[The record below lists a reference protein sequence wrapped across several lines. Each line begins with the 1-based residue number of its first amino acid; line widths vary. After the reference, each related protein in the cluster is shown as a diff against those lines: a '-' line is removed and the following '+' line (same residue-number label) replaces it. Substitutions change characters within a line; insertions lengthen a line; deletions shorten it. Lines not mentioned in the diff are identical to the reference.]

1 MSIPERSSRDREYQI
16 LFEVPNSVTSYVA
29 TGQSLLISFI
39 NRAVAT
45 FKITGRILTKNFAG
59 ESSVIVFQRSITP
72 NQFGTPDDYAIPMSD
87 GYLISLVVEVQ
98 SGQVVQG
105 DTYISG
111 AILNALDTTSDILQ
125 VLIGAYISTNVPI
138 SYPQTQVVPPLSGQG
153 AIRTMNIGPNAPGT
167 VNVSAQFV
175 QYSVQRFINAA
186 LTFTTDANAAVRY
199 LYAQFTVDAGMAT
212 PLLLNSSISAGIPAS
227 QVI

>member
-1 MSIPERSSRDREYQI
+1 
-16 LFEVPNSVTSYVA
+16 
-29 TGQSLLISFI
+29 
-39 NRAVAT
+39 
-45 FKITGRILTKNFAG
+45 
-59 ESSVIVFQRSITP
+59 
-72 NQFGTPDDYAIPMSD
+72 
-87 GYLISLVVEVQ
+87 
-98 SGQVVQG
+98 
-105 DTYISG
+105 
-111 AILNALDTTSDILQ
+111 LNALDTTSDILQ

-175 QYSVQRFINAA
+175 QYSVQRSINAA

-227 QVI
+227 QVIEVQISNGLPFDYVRSGGIRRIGLQLPECWGKTTVPPAFTTAQFAVYCINVQAGDQFNSGTISFQEWLNA